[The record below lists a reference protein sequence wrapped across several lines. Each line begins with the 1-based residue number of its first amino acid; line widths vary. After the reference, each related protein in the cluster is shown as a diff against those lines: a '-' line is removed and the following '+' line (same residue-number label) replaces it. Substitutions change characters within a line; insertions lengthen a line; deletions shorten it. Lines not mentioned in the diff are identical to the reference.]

1 MSKSKAIEMLDRM
14 GFDPHLAGTEYTQ
27 EAVAYMMAKSG
38 ASMTHDVYPAIAAA
52 RDISWKSVERA
63 MRYALRTAEDNPS
76 FRRCWDEMGGWRA
89 PTNGA
94 LVRRMARWARDE
106 D

>member
-27 EAVAYMMAKSG
+27 EAVAYMMAKRD
-38 ASMTHDVYPAIAAA
+38 ASMTHEVYPAIAAA

-63 MRYALRTAEDNPS
+63 MRYALRQAEESPNFDAY
-76 FRRCWDEMGGWRA
+76 WRQQLGA
-89 PTNGA
+89 WKDPTVHA
-94 LVRRMARWARDE
+94 VVRRVARWARAD
-106 D
+106 